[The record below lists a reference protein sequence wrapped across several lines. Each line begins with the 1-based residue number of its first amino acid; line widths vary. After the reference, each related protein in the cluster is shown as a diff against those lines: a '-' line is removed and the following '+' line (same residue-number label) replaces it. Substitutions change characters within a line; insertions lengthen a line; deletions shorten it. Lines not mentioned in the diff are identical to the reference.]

1 MDAPLMPAISA
12 AAIPTIN
19 DASLDAEEVS
29 RGAYALAW
37 AQGRMSLSDHARILV
52 AGHAAQG
59 RCNRLSFGLIIL
71 DEEWRR
77 RGDHD
82 GALAALEA
90 LAGKSMALKRT
101 ME

>member
-1 MDAPLMPAISA
+1 MGRVMDTPLLYAISSA
-12 AAIPTIN
+12 ALPSIN
-19 DASLDAEEVS
+19 DTSLDVEEVS

-37 AQGRMSLSDHARILV
+37 AQGRMSLGDHARLLV

-77 RGDHD
+77 IVDPR

-90 LAGKSMALKRT
+90 LAGQSMA
-101 ME
+101 